1 MPCLFHK
8 LEENN
13 MLAFTIANLLLDE
26 ISFEVPSELGKW
38 EFVREGN
45 YTEVNFP
52 AQRAGLF

>member
-1 MPCLFHK
+1 
-8 LEENN
+8 